1 MTHTYPLHLS
11 YRKCPECG
19 YIIECRQG
27 FHYRMG
33 RYEREITCPQCTK
46 HFIDVQKGN
55 EPLGP
60 LFGEAPK
67 PEFDWR

>member
-11 YRKCPECG
+11 YRKCPSCKH
-19 YIIECRQG
+19 IIECRKDFQ
-27 FHYRMG
+27 YKMG
-33 RYEREITCPQCTK
+33 RYEREITCPRCK
-46 HFIDVQKGN
+46 HSFNDVEKGP

>member
-11 YRKCPECG
+11 YRKCPHCQH
-19 YIIECRQG
+19 IIECRQD
-27 FHYRMG
+27 FRYQMG
-33 RYEREITCPQCTK
+33 RYEREITCPKCKKT
-46 HFIDVQKGN
+46 FIDIKKGD